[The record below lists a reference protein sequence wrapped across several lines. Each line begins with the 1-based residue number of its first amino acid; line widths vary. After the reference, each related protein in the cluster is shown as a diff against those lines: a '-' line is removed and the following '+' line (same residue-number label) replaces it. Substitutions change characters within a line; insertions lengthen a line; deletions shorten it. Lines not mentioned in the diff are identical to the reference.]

1 MIKSL
6 QFISVTP
13 EQLQDAIVSGVKVE
27 IDQLKKEFQPKIPTE
42 YLTRNEVKQL
52 LNVDLSTIHNWTK
65 KGKLRAYGIG
75 SRVYYKRKEIEQ
87 SIKPL
92 NV

>member
-1 MIKSL
+1 MIESV

-13 EQLQDAIVSGVKVE
+13 EQLQGAIITGVKVQ
-27 IDQLKKEFQPKIPTE
+27 IDKLKKEFQPKIPTE
-42 YLTRNEVKQL
+42 YLTRNEVKEL
-52 LNVDLSTIHNWTK
+52 LSVDLSTIHNWQK

-75 SRVYYKRKEIEQ
+75 HRVYYKRHEVEQ

-92 NV
+92 NF